1 MKIEVEVINFIIL
14 ILIKDIPMEINVQ
27 FVKMQTSESME
38 AFVIKKLNKLAN
50 KYDAIIRVDV
60 FYKLE
65 NDPKGKGKICEI
77 QLSQYGPKIFASS
90 NEKNFELATDRTI
103 DDLKKLLNKRKG
115 KMKPYL

>member
-1 MKIEVEVINFIIL
+1 
-14 ILIKDIPMEINVQ
+14 MEINVQ
-27 FVKMQTSESME
+27 FVKMQTSETME
-38 AFVIKKLNKLAN
+38 AFVVKKIEKIAN
-50 KYDAIIRVDV
+50 KHNSIIRADV

-90 NEKNFELATDRTI
+90 NAKNFELATDMTI

>member
-1 MKIEVEVINFIIL
+1 
-14 ILIKDIPMEINVQ
+14 MEIHVQ
-27 FVKMQTSESME
+27 FVKMQTSEAME
-38 AFVIKKLNKLAN
+38 AYVIKKLEKLSNKH
-50 KYDAIIRVDV
+50 DSIIRADV

-90 NEKNFELATDRTI
+90 NDKYFEAATDETLN
-103 DDLKKLLNKRKG
+103 DLKKLLNKRKN

>member
-1 MKIEVEVINFIIL
+1 
-14 ILIKDIPMEINVQ
+14 MEINVQ
-27 FVKMQTSESME
+27 FVKMQTSEAME
-38 AFVIKKLNKLAN
+38 AYVRMKLEKLGNKH
-50 KYDAIIRVDV
+50 DSIIRADV

-90 NEKNFELATDRTI
+90 NSKFFEEATDKTI
-103 DDLKKLLNKRKG
+103 DDLKKLLSRRKG

>member
-1 MKIEVEVINFIIL
+1 
-14 ILIKDIPMEINVQ
+14 MEINVQ
-27 FVKMQTSESME
+27 FVKMQTSEAME
-38 AFVIKKLNKLAN
+38 AYVREKIEKLTN
-50 KYDAIIRVDV
+50 KYDSIIRADV

-90 NEKNFELATDRTI
+90 NDKYFEAATDKTI
-103 DDLKKLLNKRKG
+103 GDLKKLLNKRKG